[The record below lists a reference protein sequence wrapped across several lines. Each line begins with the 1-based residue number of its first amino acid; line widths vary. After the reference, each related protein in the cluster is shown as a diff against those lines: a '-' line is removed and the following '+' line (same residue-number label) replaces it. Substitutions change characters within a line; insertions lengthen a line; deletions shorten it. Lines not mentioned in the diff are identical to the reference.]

1 MTFAPMHFEQD
12 LLPNYGMIDILDC
25 NDSEGADP
33 DLTELP
39 SVEQHRQEAPDSV
52 RCMIVTVSDTRT
64 PETDKSGQLMRE
76 LLEASGYSVV
86 RYEIVKDEYASI
98 QALVREAAAD
108 EAVEALLLNGGT
120 GIAPRDTTFEAVRDV
135 LDKEMPGFGEIFR
148 YLSFAEDIGPAAILS
163 RAVAGV
169 VGKTA
174 VFSTPGSSGAVKLA
188 MTRII
193 VPELKHVMREI
204 YKK

>member
-1 MTFAPMHFEQD
+1 MTE
-12 LLPNYGMIDILDC
+12 I
-25 NDSEGADP
+25 
-33 DLTELP
+33 T
-39 SVEQHRQEAPDSV
+39 SVEQHRQEAPNSV

-64 PETDKSGQLMRE
+64 PDTDKSGQLMRE
-76 LLEASGYSVV
+76 LLEAAGYTIV
-86 RYEIVKDEYASI
+86 RYEIVKDEYANI
-98 QALVREAAAD
+98 QALIREAAAD
-108 EAVEALLLNGGT
+108 DSVEALLLNGGT
-120 GIAPRDTTFEAVRDV
+120 GIAPRDTTYEAVRDS

-163 RAVAGV
+163 RATAGV

-193 VPELKHVMREI
+193 VPELRHVMREI